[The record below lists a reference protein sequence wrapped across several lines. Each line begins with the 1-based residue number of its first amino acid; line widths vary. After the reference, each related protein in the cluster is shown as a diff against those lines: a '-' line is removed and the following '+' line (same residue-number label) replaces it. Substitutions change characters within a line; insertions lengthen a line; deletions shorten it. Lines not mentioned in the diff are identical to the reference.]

1 MLPQTIT
8 NEWMNE
14 WMENPQQN
22 NTLAIVLYFLKANRK
37 RKSMSFLRFSTII
50 DTSYPNKKKRRQP
63 KAKGNKYALTF
74 HWRIAWTSGYFL
86 GILFFILDL
95 INNFGVFLFKWN
107 NEIFST
113 HLGLEKNQ
121 ILQKNDMI
129 CFLWRPSLEIWKEK
143 KLLDRTLRSL

>member
-1 MLPQTIT
+1 MLPQTIMNEWV

-107 NEIFST
+107 NGIFST
-113 HLGLEKNQ
+113 HLGMEK
-121 ILQKNDMI
+121 IKSCKKWHDL
-129 CFLWRPSLEIWKEK
+129 FSLETFTWNLK
-143 KLLDRTLRSL
+143 KAARQNS